1 MVDIPTLETPRL
13 KLRAYRLDEFEAY
26 AAMWNE
32 PSVYRF
38 IGGQPISREAAWIR
52 FLRQIGLWQHL
63 GFGFFAI
70 EDKETGRFIGEGG
83 FQDRKRDLTPSI
95 EGTMELGYALVP
107 EAQGKGLAEEAMH
120 AALYW
125 GDLHGTGARYTCMID
140 TGHTASIHVAE
151 KLGFSEFARTTYH
164 DESVM
169 LLERARPKL

>member
-13 KLRAYRLDEFEAY
+13 RLRGYRLDDFEAY

-52 FLRQIGLWQHL
+52 FLRQIGLWHHL

-70 EDKETGRFIGEGG
+70 EDRETGRFVGEGG
-83 FQDRKRDLTPSI
+83 FHDMKRDLTPSL

-107 EAQGKGLAEEAMH
+107 EAQGKGLAEEAMRAVLH
-120 AALYW
+120 W
-125 GDLHGTGARYTCMID
+125 GDAHGTGDRYTCLID
-140 TGHTASIHVAE
+140 VQHAASIRVAQ
-151 KLGFSEFARTTYH
+151 KLGFSEFAQTTYH
-164 DESVM
+164 DKPVV
-169 LLERARPKL
+169 LLQRGRPAV